1 MGHDLDHTVHETH
14 TYDPTQSLVSA
25 SVSDPSGIFLNNNA
39 GMSSSL
45 APISPATIRDVNTP
59 IDIWMS
65 ARQAGSSPTGL
76 ATDTT
81 PRGQTAQGDTYQ
93 TAVSYLVRQV
103 CGESSHLEVDEVLL
117 GIYFTWQAP
126 QHMPV
131 DEQVFRR
138 TVMSCRRRD

>member
-1 MGHDLDHTVHETH
+1 MGQGLDQTVHETH
-14 TYDPTQSLVSA
+14 TCDPIQSLGSA
-25 SVSDPSGIFLNNNA
+25 SVSDLSGVPVNNNA
-39 GMSSSL
+39 GMSSSR
-45 APISPATIRDVNTP
+45 APISPATIRDVDP
-59 IDIWMS
+59 YIDVWMS
-65 ARQAGSSPTGL
+65 SRRGGSSPTVL
-76 ATDTT
+76 TNNTT
-81 PRGQTAQGDTYQ
+81 PRGQSGQGDTYQ